1 MPKYDRDGNP
11 YTYSIRQYDENGL
24 RNYDTTYSNDGDTL
38 VVTNVFRTISVQGQ
52 KIWNELGNGAR
63 PTSVAVDLY
72 RSDDPSHVYRS
83 TNISAE
89 NASSATIWGY
99 QFDNLPQY
107 DQNAVPFEYSVKEHS
122 APKYYESSVV
132 GMDITNTYH
141 PEPVDFNFA
150 LKKLILAR
158 RIGLD
163 TFHFVMQGVDGAPM
177 PNGAINGE
185 IRLSGINGVHNFGDV
200 TYSHVGQ
207 YVYRFYEE
215 AGTNQKFTYD
225 TSILTM
231 IVNVT
236 DVDGKLQTGYRVTRE
251 KDGQVIDEGGKL
263 EIKNIYHY
271 DGDSDEIG
279 GGSGGSGNSGSSS
292 GGSSTTKLIEREN
305 NQTSN
310 QVAKDKSNPEEKVT
324 LEESKDHQ
332 KDPDQPNRGED
343 KSTSSKTSS
352 NTSASSDQVAK
363 KKKKKFGIPKTSD
376 AFNFIPWAIFIVIGL
391 VLLVIV
397 LIKNRKNKEKK

>member
-1 MPKYDRDGNP
+1 M
-11 YTYSIRQYDENGL
+11 
-24 RNYDTTYSNDGDTL
+24 
-38 VVTNVFRTISVQGQ
+38 
-52 KIWNELGNGAR
+52 
-63 PTSVAVDLY
+63 Y

-263 EIKNIYHY
+263 EIKKIE
-271 DGDSDEIG
+271 DV
-279 GGSGGSGNSGSSS
+279 
-292 GGSSTTKLIEREN
+292 STSLASLIERVSESTRKVSTMAEN
-305 NQTSN
+305 IASDMSQINQM
-310 QVAKDKSNPEEKVT
+310 AVT
-324 LEESKDHQ
+324 TTE
-332 KDPDQPNRGED
+332 N
-343 KSTSSKTSS
+343 
-352 NTSASSDQVAK
+352 V
-363 KKKKKFGIPKTSD
+363 IKTSD
-376 AFNFIPWAIFIVIGL
+376 SIENL
-391 VLLVIV
+391 SVLSQEL
-397 LIKNRKNKEKK
+397 KNSVSGFKLPVGY